1 MITITFSD
9 ESRMGSPLKRMHYRG
24 YPSTHI
30 HSEGYPIDTHPNK
43 IIFEIYWNLQ
53 VSPGVLMFGHSK
65 AGKEMIEEAKLSGM
79 APN

>member
-1 MITITFSD
+1 
-9 ESRMGSPLKRMHYRG
+9 MGHIQL

-79 APN
+79 APNWSKRIPLRITQHELEK